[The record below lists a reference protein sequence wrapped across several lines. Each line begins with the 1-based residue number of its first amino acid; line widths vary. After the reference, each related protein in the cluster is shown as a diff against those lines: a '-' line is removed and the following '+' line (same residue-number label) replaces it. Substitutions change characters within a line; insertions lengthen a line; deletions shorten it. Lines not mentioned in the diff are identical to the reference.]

1 MLVAKSLV
9 SSMRLRRNRRMFP
22 LLFLW
27 WILWT
32 DVKRSLRSDPCE
44 AILAKRSLRSD
55 PCEAILLTMPVLGGD
70 VGRALE
76 EVPVV
81 DDIDVG
87 DDACDDVERRCSRQA
102 L

>member
-1 MLVAKSLV
+1 
-9 SSMRLRRNRRMFP
+9 
-22 LLFLW
+22 
-27 WILWT
+27 
-32 DVKRSLRSDPCE
+32 
-44 AILAKRSLRSD
+44 
-55 PCEAILLTMPVLGGD
+55 MPVLGGDVGRALGEVPVGDDVEGDD

-87 DDACDDVERRCSRQA
+87 DDACDDVERRCSWQA